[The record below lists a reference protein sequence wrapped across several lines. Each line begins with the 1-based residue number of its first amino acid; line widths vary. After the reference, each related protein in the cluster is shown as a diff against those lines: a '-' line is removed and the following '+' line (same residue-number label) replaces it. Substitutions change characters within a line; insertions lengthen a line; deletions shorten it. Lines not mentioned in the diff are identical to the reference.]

1 MRPSD
6 TPPPFEHHA
15 APAAPIPVPTP
26 AQQRV
31 LERIAIQ
38 RVRIAS
44 RPTQRQIRQL
54 QRTPSTQQAT
64 HNPSPQGMLWGV
76 LLQRLA
82 IFTKQHPVAVAALAG
97 AAIAAGPK
105 RLVRWA
111 GILLPWVVR
120 LGLRSLQPK
129 P

>member
-1 MRPSD
+1 MSLTD
-6 TPPPFEHHA
+6 TSA
-15 APAAPIPVPTP
+15 PTP